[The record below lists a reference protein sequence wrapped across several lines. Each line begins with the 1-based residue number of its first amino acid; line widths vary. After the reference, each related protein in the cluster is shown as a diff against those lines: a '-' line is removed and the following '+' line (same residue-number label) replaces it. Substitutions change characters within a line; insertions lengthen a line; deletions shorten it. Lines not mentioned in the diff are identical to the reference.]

1 MAKYYKV
8 GLYKQPE
15 KPTKLKHMQE
25 ERLGTIVVQ
34 DNTTYASEIITKVKL
49 PIACSNDILGQNNDD
64 FYVKDS
70 ELIDENKIGTNEI
83 SNYVNAKDKN
93 KTYKYKR
100 R

>member
-1 MAKYYKV
+1 MAKYYQV

-15 KPTKLKHMQE
+15 TPTKLKDIKE
-25 ERLGTIVVQ
+25 ERVGTIVVQ
-34 DNTTYASEIITKVKL
+34 DNTTYVSEIITKVKL

-83 SNYVNAKDKN
+83 SNYVNAKTKKKIYN
-93 KTYKYKR
+93 K
-100 R
+100 